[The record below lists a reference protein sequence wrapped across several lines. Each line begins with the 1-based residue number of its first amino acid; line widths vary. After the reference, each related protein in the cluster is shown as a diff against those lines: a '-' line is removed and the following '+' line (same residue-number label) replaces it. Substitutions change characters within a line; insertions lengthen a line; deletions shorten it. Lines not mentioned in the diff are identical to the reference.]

1 MKQLKNTKSL
11 LPNDCFNLD
20 IVTPIRELKLE
31 DVSYLRC
38 PGIDGSFGV
47 MNNHRE
53 GIFALS
59 VGEIKVSQ
67 NGKNEY
73 FSTGGGFAEIFN
85 NSVKLIS
92 RIFEKSNDIDTDRA
106 HASLNRATKEK
117 TRYKILIQMMPEL
130 KHLYSCLEPFEGI
143 KR

>member
-1 MKQLKNTKSL
+1 MIAYNVE
-11 LPNDCFNLD
+11 
-20 IVTPIRELKLE
+20 IVTPIRDLKLE

-38 PGIDGSFGV
+38 PGLDGSFGI

-73 FSTGGGFAEIFN
+73 YATGGGFAEILN
-85 NSVKLIS
+85 YSVKLLVES
-92 RIFEKSNDIDTDRA
+92 LEKSNEIDSDRA
-106 HASLNRATKEK
+106 NDSLKRAQQRKTEQNSEINDARVEASLVRALNRL
-117 TRYKILIQMMPEL
+117 RI
-130 KHLYSCLEPFEGI
+130 S

>member
-1 MKQLKNTKSL
+1 MTAYNVE
-11 LPNDCFNLD
+11 
-20 IVTPIRELKLE
+20 IVTPIRELKLQ

-38 PGIDGSFGV
+38 PGLDGSFGI

-67 NGKNEY
+67 DGKSEY
-73 FSTGGGFAEIFN
+73 YAIGGGFAEIYN
-85 NSVKLIS
+85 DSVKLLVES
-92 RIFEKSNDIDTDRA
+92 LEKSNEIDSDRA
-106 HASLNRATKEK
+106 NNSLKRAQQRKTEQNSEINDARVEASLVRALNRL
-117 TRYKILIQMMPEL
+117 RV
-130 KHLYSCLEPFEGI
+130 S

>member
-1 MKQLKNTKSL
+1 MTAYYVE
-11 LPNDCFNLD
+11 

-38 PGIDGSFGV
+38 PGLDGSFGI

-67 NGKNEY
+67 DGKSEY
-73 FSTGGGFAEIFN
+73 YSTGGGFAEIFN
-85 NSVKLIS
+85 HSVKLLVES
-92 RIFEKSNDIDTDRA
+92 LEKSNEIDSDRA
-106 HASLNRATKEK
+106 NDSLKRAQQRKTEQNSEINDARVEASLVRALNRL
-117 TRYKILIQMMPEL
+117 RV
-130 KHLYSCLEPFEGI
+130 S